1 MADIRVGGAYVTL
14 SANAAPYVRGMGQGV
29 AANRQFAGSV
39 TRLNPVVGRLTTSVT
54 SSLVAMAAYAV
65 GVGLVARLTS
75 GAGRDFLAF
84 EGGLVAVQKTAG
96 LTGSELVELGGN
108 FDRIATTASVL
119 GGALPVA
126 RAELLG
132 IADVAGQMNIR
143 GVRDLTAFTEAVGI
157 LTLTTDLGGRDAA
170 NSLGILLTNTR
181 TLTSETYPL
190 VSALTA
196 LGNEF
201 RGGERDILAVANE
214 VARATAAF
222 QLSAGDILSL
232 SAVLAAAGAQPAQAS
247 TVVQRGLSALV
258 NAAAEAAGGDFARV
272 AAIVAS
278 ARDETVGFDQDMQNF
293 LSTIQ
298 EGTQESRF
306 AGLLRLIE
314 AVRNVGPSG
323 QLSLL
328 TTIFGGET
336 PNVRIQRTLGT
347 LAVQYDE
354 IGRAINITNAEL
366 ENQVAAA
373 REAGNFMASY
383 GGRLQVV
390 TNRILEQS
398 TAIGSFLIPGLT
410 ALGENFKLVEA
421 AIIGGGAGLLVSRGF
436 RGFSAQG
443 RALTAESRNAA
454 MAAREHGGS
463 VQLLNRR
470 VRESRSLR
478 RGYLRDLGT
487 ERRLRRSLA
496 RSTTAQAAASRRATA
511 ESANAATQRRQLGT
525 AFGVSGVGRREAR
538 AQERLAEA
546 NRRVVGTEK
555 QLAAVQGRRAASYIT
570 VDGARRQ
577 NIRSHTA
584 IRQARSPGAAPSQ
597 RSSGGERGRGEG
609 HRSRDP
615 QQPSGRTCTRWGENC
630 RAGNASDPRA
640 PRAWVRSVRGGRA
653 HHSGP
658 ETRYAGTGRDGT
670 PCQGAHRSR

>member
-39 TRLNPVVGRLTTSVT
+39 AGLNPAVGRFTSSIT
-54 SSLVAMAAYAV
+54 SSLIATAAYAV
-65 GVGLVARLTS
+65 GVGLVARATS

-96 LTGSELVELGGN
+96 LTASELVELGGN
-108 FDRIATTASVL
+108 FDRIATRASIL

-143 GVRDLTAFTEAVGI
+143 GVRDLTSFTEAVGL

-201 RGGERDILAVANE
+201 RGGERDILGVANQI
-214 VARATAAF
+214 ARSTAAF
-222 QLSAGDILSL
+222 KLAAGDILSV
-232 SAVLAAAGAQPAQAS
+232 SAVLAAAGTRQEQAG
-247 TVVQRGLSALV
+247 TVIQRVLATLV

-272 AAIVAS
+272 AAIIS
-278 ARDETVGFDQDMQNF
+278 NARDETVGFDQDMQNF
-293 LSTIQ
+293 LSTLQ

-314 AVRNVGPSG
+314 AVRGAGPAG

-336 PNVRIQRTLGT
+336 PPVRIQNVLGV
-347 LAVQYDE
+347 LAVQYEE

-410 ALGENFKLVEA
+410 ALGENFKRVEA
-421 AIIGGGAGLLVSRGF
+421 AIIGGGAGLLVARGF

-443 RALTAESRNAA
+443 RALTEESRNAA
-454 MAAREHGGS
+454 MAARTHGSS

-470 VRESRSLR
+470 VRESRS
-478 RGYLRDLGT
+478 
-487 ERRLRRSLA
+487 
-496 RSTTAQAAASRRATA
+496 AS
-511 ESANAATQRRQLGT
+511 
-525 AFGVSGVGRREAR
+525 
-538 AQERLAEA
+538 
-546 NRRVVGTEK
+546 
-555 QLAAVQGRRAASYIT
+555 AV
-570 VDGARRQ
+570 
-577 NIRSHTA
+577 A
-584 IRQARSPGAAPSQ
+584 I
-597 RSSGGERGRGEG
+597 
-609 HRSRDP
+609 
-615 QQPSGRTCTRWGENC
+615 
-630 RAGNASDPRA
+630 
-640 PRAWVRSVRGGRA
+640 
-653 HHSGP
+653 
-658 ETRYAGTGRDGT
+658 
-670 PCQGAHRSR
+670 